1 MFLCF
6 FASFLV
12 LFCSALLFF
21 FSSSL
26 LRFSVF
32 CFSLLLGCSSSLL
45 LFFSSTPWNV
55 LLVVL
60 FAKKGFPLFDF
71 FSFSRLLLG
80 TCFLFYW
87 LRKVSLFLTSVL
99 ESIFLVFSMFLDVFG
114 VSTGRYVLPFA
125 WRKMLHEKAEASFL
139 HTCIMFW
146 LVFQVQEAPGE
157 LTEGEKTF
165 CAINK
170 RRQKH
175 LS

>member
-55 LLVVL
+55 LLVL

-157 LTEGEKTF
+157 LTQGEKTF